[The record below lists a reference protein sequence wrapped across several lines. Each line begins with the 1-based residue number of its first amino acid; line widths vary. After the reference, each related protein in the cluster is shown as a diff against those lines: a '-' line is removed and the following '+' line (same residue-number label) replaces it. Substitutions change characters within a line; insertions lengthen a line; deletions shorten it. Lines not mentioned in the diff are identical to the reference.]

1 MLCPAFELQMISG
14 FQNINMDNEILSF
27 FLEESTELLDELKAL
42 GESLNK
48 VRIPNKDESIKLS
61 EFAQKL
67 NRLIG
72 GTAAVGFEM
81 FTPLSRKTSMLAEK
95 CAEIKEIT
103 IRVLVLNLNMIVS
116 VLSDC
121 FSDLESV
128 AKIEK
133 QIPDLEK
140 RIDICMSAVDLK
152 SPDVKDQNEID
163 DILASFDM

>member
-1 MLCPAFELQMISG
+1 MI
-14 FQNINMDNEILSF
+14 IDDEILAY
-27 FLEESTELLDELKAL
+27 FLEESIELLNDLKVL
-42 GESLNK
+42 GESLK
-48 VRIPNKDESIKLS
+48 QVRVPNEEESKRLS

-72 GTAAVGFEM
+72 GTASVGFEM
-81 FTPLSRKTSMLAEK
+81 FTPLSRKTSMLAER
-95 CAEIKEIT
+95 CAEIKELT

-121 FSDLESV
+121 FRDLESIV
-128 AKIEK
+128 KIEK

-152 SPDVKDQNEID
+152 APDIKDQNEID
-163 DILASFDM
+163 EILASYDKR